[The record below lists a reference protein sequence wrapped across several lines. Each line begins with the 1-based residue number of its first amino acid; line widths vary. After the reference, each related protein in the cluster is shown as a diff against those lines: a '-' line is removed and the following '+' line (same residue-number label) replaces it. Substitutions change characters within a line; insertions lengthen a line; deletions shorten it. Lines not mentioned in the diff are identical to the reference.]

1 MSQSR
6 LTLYV
11 WRDLDTPS
19 DVKRGEH
26 FTDADDYEQDVRDY
40 IRKDQGKRKYRYDDG
55 KIEVVGIWDISE
67 LAKKV
72 GRFYPRSHMDDFI
85 CERIGYRISSKTE
98 FHRPPCSPDKAGE
111 WIRNRISIILS
122 GARVNFPPRSE
133 QESAIRKA
141 VKYFR
146 TRGKDFLLHL
156 PLLSKSLKSCAAA
169 KRICTVSFLG
179 RTMGSFLLN
188 ESAAYHSQ
196 PLNNL

>member
-40 IRKDQGKRKYRYDDG
+40 IRKDQGKRKYRWDNN
-55 KIEVVGIWDISE
+55 KIEVCGIWDVSKY
-67 LAKKV
+67 AKKV
-72 GRFYPRSHMDDFI
+72 GRFYSHSRIDDYI
-85 CERIGYRISSKTE
+85 RERIGYRISSKTE

-122 GARVNFPPRSE
+122 GARVNFSLRSE
-133 QESAIRKA
+133 QESAVRAA

-146 TRGKDFLLHL
+146 NRGKDFLLNCK
-156 PLLSKSLKSCAAA
+156 PRFGKTFA
-169 KRICTVSFLG
+169 T
-179 RTMGSFLLN
+179 
-188 ESAAYHSQ
+188 Y
-196 PLNNL
+196 